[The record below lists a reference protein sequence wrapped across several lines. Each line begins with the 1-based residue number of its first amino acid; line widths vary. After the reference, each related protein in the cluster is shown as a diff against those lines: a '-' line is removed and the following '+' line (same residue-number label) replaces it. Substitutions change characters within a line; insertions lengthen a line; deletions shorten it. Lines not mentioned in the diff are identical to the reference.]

1 MKNHLPPLSITPDM
15 FFFWGNLRFGMSY
28 LFFKAVTEDFIRK
41 VAFKDLVLESPLKE
55 AEPGEKNKNVKIF
68 KPTIHFSE
76 LLTEDDGRDEFNK
89 FKGKKFFISNVA
101 VEGMPEPIDY
111 LKEYFG
117 IK

>member
-1 MKNHLPPLSITPDM
+1 
-15 FFFWGNLRFGMSY
+15 MSY